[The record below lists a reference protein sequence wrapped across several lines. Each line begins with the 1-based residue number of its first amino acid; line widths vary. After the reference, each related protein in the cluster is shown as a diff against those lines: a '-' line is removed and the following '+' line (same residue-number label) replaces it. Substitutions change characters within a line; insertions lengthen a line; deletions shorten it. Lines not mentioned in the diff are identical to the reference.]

1 MKKITLLLIG
11 IFLMGITTLTAQTL
25 VINEFMADNSE
36 TIPDPSGSY
45 DDWIEVFNY
54 GNTPVDIGGLYIT
67 DDFADPTKYQIPEG
81 NDSTIIQP
89 QGFLLIW
96 ADDDTEQGVLHVGIK
111 LSKSGEEIA
120 FLKPDGITFLD
131 SVSFGQQTSD
141 VSYGRQPNGASNWT
155 FFDDPTPGWS
165 NTTTGVFVSDNV
177 SFKIYPNPAGKTTTM
192 HFPFT
197 GEKNI
202 RICDLNGNLVFEQ
215 KVSTSQCTIHCESFS
230 KGQYIVSVE
239 KIASTL
245 VQKQK
250 LVIQ

>member
-1 MKKITLLLIG
+1 MKKITLLMIG
-11 IFLMGITTLTAQTL
+11 MILMGITTLNAQTL
-25 VINEFMADNSE
+25 VINEFMADNSV

-54 GNTPVDIGGLYIT
+54 GNEPVNIGGLYIT

-131 SVSFGQQTSD
+131 SVSFGQQTTD
-141 VSYGRQPNGASNWT
+141 VSYGRLTNGLSEWT

-165 NTTTGVFVSDNV
+165 NVTTGIVISDYD
-177 SFKIYPNPAGKTTTM
+177 SFTLNPNPAIKSTTL
-192 HFPFT
+192 HLPFV

-202 RICDLNGNLVFEQ
+202 RVFDLKGIVIFEQ
-215 KVSTSQCTIHCESFS
+215 PITETEYTIYFESFR
-230 KGQYIVSVE
+230 KGMYIVSVE
-239 KIASTL
+239 GVEAMFI
-245 VQKQK
+245 QKRK
-250 LVIQ
+250 LIIQ